1 MDINHYEFETLENAH
16 KLFDTMPTRNAVSC
30 NVMMERYAR
39 VGYGEKALHILD
51 KCFWQEWRQIG
62 SPLLVF

>member
-51 KCFWQEWRQIG
+51 KCFWQE
-62 SPLLVF
+62 